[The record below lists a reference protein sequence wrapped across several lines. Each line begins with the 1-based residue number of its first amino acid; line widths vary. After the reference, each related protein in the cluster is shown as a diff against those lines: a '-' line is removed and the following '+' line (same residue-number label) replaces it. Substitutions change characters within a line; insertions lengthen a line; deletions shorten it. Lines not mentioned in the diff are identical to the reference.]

1 MNFKYDRITYTI
13 QNVFEIFF
21 LQDMENFITFKL
33 IYVYQFIFKKNHRK
47 LFKVLKYLPVDECP
61 WTLYTGQSSKNV
73 FHI

>member
-33 IYVYQFIFKKNHRK
+33 IYVYQFI
-47 LFKVLKYLPVDECP
+47 
-61 WTLYTGQSSKNV
+61 
-73 FHI
+73 